1 MCQKIWLIVFIFFLT
16 IHYAQA
22 NGPKVQILDFSSGPT
37 VTTPEEIDNAV
48 QDQVEKTNSEN
59 FDYLVTKRLNERTEN
74 EEYLEENVPDVIGD
88 SEIEIITPEL
98 ATYHY
103 TSFYSDRPAPVD
115 EESPK
120 IGGE

>member
-120 IGGE
+120 IGVE